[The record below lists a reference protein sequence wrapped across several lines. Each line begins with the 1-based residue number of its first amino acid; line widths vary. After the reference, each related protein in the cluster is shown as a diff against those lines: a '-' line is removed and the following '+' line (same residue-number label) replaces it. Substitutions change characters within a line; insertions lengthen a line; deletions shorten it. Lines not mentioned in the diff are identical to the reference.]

1 MYSIRV
7 NVLINQYNADLLIA
21 TTKDIEVKWRSQI
34 FIMHSLPRV
43 IKNTVINEAHSGGW
57 EVLVLNKRFYVG
69 TPPIAQTPFLSNTI
83 LGQTVYLQIP
93 TVENVT
99 LFINHYHQYTPG
111 LHCIYLRLGWITCQ
125 TRGNICGREQ
135 TILTCIDV
143 ATITNFTIDVSVI
156 SFE

>member
-1 MYSIRV
+1 MALTNIHYAFFAEIRV
-7 NVLINQYNADLLIA
+7 LYI
-21 TTKDIEVKWRSQI
+21 
-34 FIMHSLPRV
+34 V

-57 EVLVLNKRFYVG
+57 EVLVLNKRFYAG
-69 TPPIAQTPFLSNTI
+69 TPPIVQTPFLSNTI
-83 LGQTVYLQIP
+83 LGQTVYFQIP